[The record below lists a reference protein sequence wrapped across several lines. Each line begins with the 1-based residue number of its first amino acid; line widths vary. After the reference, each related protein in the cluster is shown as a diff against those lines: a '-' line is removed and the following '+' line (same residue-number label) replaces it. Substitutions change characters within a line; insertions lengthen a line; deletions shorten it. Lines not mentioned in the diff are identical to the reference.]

1 MLDRTR
7 KTQLDVL
14 GKWILVPPL
23 AEVEIRVSPAA
34 GVSAL
39 DEVET
44 GVSRAAA
51 PRNFERL
58 VERGLLRE
66 ITGQGRYRVWTA
78 AA

>member
-1 MLDRTR
+1 M
-7 KTQLDVL
+7 
-14 GKWILVPPL
+14 
-23 AEVEIRVSPAA
+23 
-34 GVSAL
+34 

-51 PRNFERL
+51 QRNFERL